1 MIYLVADTHG
11 TDIKDER
18 IKKGD
23 TLIHLGDFCWGRL
36 PTHSTNILVIGNHD
50 NALQASRFDFSCDG
64 LILGTAFLTH
74 EPVERLPKGCHI
86 NICGHLHGNHWP
98 DYGFERKAFHR
109 LLEPGVLYDY
119 ETFR

>member
-1 MIYLVADTHG
+1 MIHLIADTHG
-11 TDIKDER
+11 TDIRDGR

-23 TLIHLGDFCWGRL
+23 TLIHLGDFCWGKL
-36 PTHSTNILVIGNHD
+36 PEQSTNILVIGNHD

-109 LLEPGVLYDY
+109 LLEPGVLYDFA
-119 ETFR
+119 TFH